1 MLPQIESLLVIQD
14 RDHQLQ
20 TLKNDLEKIPRDAAA
35 IKERVMQATAELNTA
50 KENVQQNE
58 LAIKKVDLDRKTRK
72 DTIEKL
78 TVQQF
83 ETSKNDEYAALGA
96 EIVRYTDIVNELET
110 QELEYMEK
118 SDDLTVTLITAEE
131 KLTAVKEGMPA
142 EVKALTEKKNIL
154 TTRIAE
160 LTEERAILVK
170 DVESGTLA
178 IYDRVFAKKG
188 NAAVSP
194 LSDNLCGGCHM
205 KVIADTISRTIEEK
219 ELSQCEN
226 CGCFL
231 YSV

>member
-1 MLPQIESLLVIQD
+1 MLPQIESLLVVQD

-20 TLKNDLEKIPRDAAA
+20 TLKNDLERIPRDAAA
-35 IKERVMQATAELNTA
+35 IKERVMQATAEANTA
-50 KENVQQNE
+50 KENVQKNE
-58 LAIKKVDLDRKTRK
+58 LAFKKIDLDRKTRLE
-72 DTIEKL
+72 TIEKL

-96 EIVRYTDIVNELET
+96 EIIRYKDMVSELET
-110 QELEYMEK
+110 QELESMEE
-118 SDDLTVTLITAEE
+118 SDNLTSLQTAAEE
-131 KLTAVKEGMPA
+131 KLAAVKEGMPG
-142 EVKALTEKKNIL
+142 EVKALTEKKNNL
-154 TTRIAE
+154 SNRIAE

-170 DVESGTLA
+170 DLDPGTLA

-194 LSDNLCGGCHM
+194 LRDNLCGGCNM
-205 KVIADTISRTIEEK
+205 KVISDTVSRTIEEK

-231 YSV
+231 YST

>member
-118 SDDLTVTLITAEE
+118 SDDLTVTLTTAEE

-142 EVKALTEKKNIL
+142 EVKALTEKKNNL

>member
-118 SDDLTVTLITAEE
+118 SDDLTVTLTTAEE
-131 KLTAVKEGMPA
+131 KLTAIKEGMPA
-142 EVKALTEKKNIL
+142 EVKALTEKKNNL

-205 KVIADTISRTIEEK
+205 KVIADTISRTIDEK

>member
-1 MLPQIESLLVIQD
+1 MLPQIESLLVVQD
-14 RDHQLQ
+14 RDYQIK
-20 TLKNDLEKIPRDAAA
+20 TLKKDLERIPLDAAA
-35 IKERVMQATAELNTA
+35 IKDRVMKATAELNTA

-58 LAIKKVDLDRKTRK
+58 LAVKKIDLDRKTRT
-72 DTIEKL
+72 DTIDKL
-78 TVQQF
+78 TVRQF
-83 ETSKNDEYAALGA
+83 ETTKNDEYAALGA
-96 EIVRYTDIVNELET
+96 EIVRYTDMVNELET
-110 QELEYMEK
+110 QELECMEK
-118 SDDLTVTLITAEE
+118 SDGLAEILAKAEE

-142 EVKALTEKKNIL
+142 EVKALTEKKNNL
-154 TTRIAE
+154 TARIAE

-205 KVIADTISRTIEEK
+205 KVIADTISRTIDEK

>member
-58 LAIKKVDLDRKTRK
+58 LAIKKIDLDRKTRK

-118 SDDLTVTLITAEE
+118 SDDLTVTLTTAEE
-131 KLTAVKEGMPA
+131 KLPPESLNSQKSVLFLSKMWSQAHLLFMIACSQRKVMLQFPHFQIISV
-142 EVKALTEKKNIL
+142 EVAT
-154 TTRIAE
+154 
-160 LTEERAILVK
+160 
-170 DVESGTLA
+170 
-178 IYDRVFAKKG
+178 
-188 NAAVSP
+188 
-194 LSDNLCGGCHM
+194 
-205 KVIADTISRTIEEK
+205 
-219 ELSQCEN
+219 
-226 CGCFL
+226 
-231 YSV
+231 

>member
-118 SDDLTVTLITAEE
+118 SDDLTVTLTTAEE
-131 KLTAVKEGMPA
+131 KLTAIKEGMPA
-142 EVKALTEKKNIL
+142 EVKALTEKKNNL

>member
-118 SDDLTVTLITAEE
+118 SDDLTVTLTTAEE
-131 KLTAVKEGMPA
+131 KLTAIKEGMPA
-142 EVKALTEKKNIL
+142 EVKALTEKKNNL
-154 TTRIAE
+154 TTRIDE

>member
-1 MLPQIESLLVIQD
+1 MLPQIESLLVVQD

-20 TLKNDLEKIPRDAAA
+20 VLKQDLERIPQDAAA
-35 IKERVMQATAELNTA
+35 IKDRVMQATAEANTA

-58 LAIKKVDLDRKTRK
+58 LAIKKIDLDRKTRTE
-72 DTIEKL
+72 TIDKL

-96 EIVRYTDIVNELET
+96 EIIRYTDMVNELET
-110 QELEYMEK
+110 QELECMEK
-118 SDDLTVTLITAEE
+118 SDDLAAKLTTAEE
-131 KLTAVKEGMPA
+131 KLTSIKEGMPA
-142 EVKALTEKKNIL
+142 EVKALTEKKNNL
-154 TTRIAE
+154 TIRITE
-160 LTEERAILVK
+160 LTDERAILVK
-170 DVESGTLA
+170 DVDAGTLA

-194 LSDNLCGGCHM
+194 LRDNLCGGCHM
-205 KVIADTISRTIEEK
+205 KVISDTVSRTIEEK